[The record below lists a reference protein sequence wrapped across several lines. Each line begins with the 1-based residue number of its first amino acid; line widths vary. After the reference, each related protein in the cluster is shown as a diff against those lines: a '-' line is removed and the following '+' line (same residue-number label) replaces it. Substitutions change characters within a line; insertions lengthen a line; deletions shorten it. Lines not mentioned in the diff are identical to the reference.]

1 MPTFDAEI
9 IKNAHFFQKISK
21 MPTLYDKRT
30 ITGFRKAADRRT
42 TFLDPCPFLTFVGS
56 PTPKNISTGTRAQV
70 LRATC
75 HAREAFVLRHS
86 VGALRAT
93 MAAMS

>member
-9 IKNAHFFQKISK
+9 SKMPTFFQKISK

-42 TFLDPCPFLTFVGS
+42 TFSDPRPSLTFMGS
-56 PTPKNISTGTRAQV
+56 PTPKNISTGTRAHV
-70 LRATC
+70 
-75 HAREAFVLRHS
+75 
-86 VGALRAT
+86 
-93 MAAMS
+93 